1 MFVRIHA
8 LNFQLASSPSSTSNC
23 KSKKGSVKLQNAY
36 NWRWQEASS
45 SQSFICIGGISNSFL
60 TLFILIEKTVLKSAV
75 SSYKKGKIYFTMR
88 GNICT
93 FQIQESCMLSFS
105 RPEKKNE
112 TSYYSL
118 SNSMKFDK
126 GMLSQE
132 INLSNADIEKKCCK
146 KYSWL
151 EGGKK
156 KFFARCTLERCLGG
170 IARENVCH
178 KSSQASFFPFFIF
191 YLIHTCIL
199 LHWPRKLWVGLV

>member
-1 MFVRIHA
+1 MHWIFSLQA
-8 LNFQLASSPSSTSNC
+8 LLVVHLTASQRKGAWNC
-23 KSKKGSVKLQNAY
+23 KMRTIEDGKKRLPRNRLFVLGGFLIPFSLCLFWLKKQSWSQLSHRIRRGKYILQWGAIFAHFKFKNRVCY
-36 NWRWQEASS
+36 R
-45 SQSFICIGGISNSFL
+45 FHF
-60 TLFILIEKTVLKSAV
+60 VLLVQK
-75 SSYKKGKIYFTMR
+75 
-88 GNICT
+88 
-93 FQIQESCMLSFS
+93 
-105 RPEKKNE
+105 KKNE